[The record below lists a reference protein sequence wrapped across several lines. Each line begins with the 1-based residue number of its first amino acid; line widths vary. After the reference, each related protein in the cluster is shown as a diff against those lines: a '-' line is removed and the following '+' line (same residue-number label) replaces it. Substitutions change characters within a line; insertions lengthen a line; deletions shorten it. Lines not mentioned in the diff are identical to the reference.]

1 MTDIEIEKSSILQ
14 NCTIQ
19 KSDNIQTSFLD
30 YSKSLKGLGNI
41 S

>member
-1 MTDIEIEKSSILQ
+1 MTDLEIEKRLILQ

-30 YSKSLKGLGNI
+30 YSKSLKGLDNG